1 MSFFVRAS
9 LFAYA
14 TEKTEVLIQEFS
26 HMLIQLR
33 GWRDAGS
40 AHDSY
45 SLGSTPNV
53 PDLTDG
59 EMVARIVYRPMVQP
73 QDIFG
78 GNAFQ
83 ATAHA
88 GESSR

>member
-1 MSFFVRAS
+1 MQKS
-9 LFAYA
+9 
-14 TEKTEVLIQEFS
+14 KVLIRQFL
-26 HMLIQLR
+26 HTLIKLR

-59 EMVARIVYRPMVQP
+59 EIVARIVYRPMVRP

-78 GNAFQ
+78 GDAFQ